1 MTLSQIKKLPF
12 GKHVAVL
19 GGTTGAIEIFK
30 STITDNT
37 YGRFISP
44 YGYLHIDLNR
54 SKKQGLRL
62 FTIIEGL
69 CLDTIIESHSLRL
82 T

>member
-1 MTLSQIKKLPF
+1 MTLSQIKKLPY
-12 GKHVAVL
+12 GKHEAIL
-19 GGTTGAIEIFK
+19 GGKKGIVEKYIFEITGKCFC
-30 STITDNT
+30 
-37 YGRFISP
+37 RFLSP
-44 YGYLHIDLNR
+44 NAYLHIDLKR

-69 CLDTIIESHSLRL
+69 CLDTIIESHELNL

>member
-1 MTLSQIKKLPF
+1 MTLSQIKKLPH
-12 GKHVAVL
+12 GKHEAIL
-19 GGTTGAIEIFK
+19 GGTKGIVEMYTSEIIGNCFC
-30 STITDNT
+30 
-37 YGRFISP
+37 RFLLLN
-44 YGYLHIDLNR
+44 GYLHIDLKR

-69 CLDTIIESHSLRL
+69 CLDTIIESHELNL